1 MSDELD
7 IALAVARE
15 AAVLLRG
22 AEDNVGR
29 VETKSTIRDLVTEW
43 DTRAEDLI
51 RGRLEELAPGIP
63 ILAEEGGTSGDAD
76 SDDWWLVDPIDGTV
90 NFAHGLPIFA
100 VSIALER
107 RGEPVAGAVVAPALG
122 WEFRAAAGQ
131 GAYMGDQ
138 RLKVSSTSSLEA
150 AMLVTGFPYDRA
162 ETRHNFAEWE
172 RFLTTA
178 GACRR
183 LGAASLD
190 LCMVG
195 RGWLDG
201 FWETRLSPWDVAAGA
216 LVVREAGGMVTD
228 ITGGRFV
235 ARRGNAVASNGAI
248 HKEIL
253 RELAAVDRV
262 IHYQ

>member
-1 MSDELD
+1 MTDELD

-15 AAVLLRG
+15 AAALLRG

-29 VETKSTIRDLVTEW
+29 IESKSTVRDLVTEW

-51 RGRLEELAPGIP
+51 RARLEELAPGVP
-63 ILAEEGGTSGDAD
+63 ILGEEGGESGDAD
-76 SDDWWLVDPIDGTV
+76 SEDWWLVDPIDGTV
-90 NFAHGLPIFA
+90 NFAHGLPIFS

-107 RGEPVAGAVVAPALG
+107 RGEPVVGAVIAPALG
-122 WEFRAAAGQ
+122 WEFSAAKGL
-131 GAYMGDQ
+131 GAHLGER
-138 RLKVSSTSSLEA
+138 RLRVSSTASLEA
-150 AMLVTGFPYDRA
+150 AMLSTGFPYDRA

-172 RFLTTA
+172 HFQRTA

-216 LVVREAGGMVTD
+216 LVVTEAGGMVTD
-228 ITGGRFV
+228 ITGGPFV
-235 ARRGNAVASNGAI
+235 ARAGNAIASNGVI

-253 RELAAVDRV
+253 RELAAVDGV
-262 IHYQ
+262 IHWK